1 MTYTEALNKIHSLN
15 KFGSRPGLGRV
26 KRLLSSMGNPQDDVK
41 YIHVAGTNG
50 KGSVCAVISS
60 VLKSAGYKTGLFI
73 SPFIT
78 EFCERIQINSTPIP
92 HDKLSE
98 LTEYVFSFVEKL
110 NEEDIIITEF
120 EFVTALCF
128 EYFKREKVELAVLET
143 GLGGLLDCTNVIKEN
158 LCSVI
163 TSISLDHTE
172 ILGETI
178 EEIAEQ
184 KCGIIKD
191 NCPVISCEQ
200 VESAAR
206 VIKNSAIRH
215 NSPLLFSTDIKL
227 NTLNE
232 SIDGTTLELGD
243 TELSL
248 SLIGEHQVQNARTAL
263 AALAVLTKD
272 AGIRISQDA
281 MKEGF
286 KAAVNPARFEVLS
299 KDPLIVLDGAHN
311 SDGMLAFSKAVK
323 KYTGGSK
330 RILLMGMLG
339 DKDSLT
345 SSCYIEG
352 LFESAFTVPVSNPR
366 TRSSQD
372 MAAILRKH
380 IENVE
385 VCETPFEGF
394 DKALAKAK
402 KENASLFIC
411 GSLYLAGEL
420 RPYIFERTQK

>member
-1 MTYTEALNKIHSLN
+1 MTYQEALEKIHSLN
-15 KFGSRPGLGRV
+15 KFGSRPGLERV
-26 KRLLSSMGNPQDDVK
+26 KRLLSDMGNPQDCTK
-41 YIHVAGTNG
+41 FIHVAGTNG
-50 KGSVCAVISS
+50 KGSVCAVLSS

-78 EFCERIQINSTPIP
+78 DFCERIQINSAPIP

-110 NEEDIIITEF
+110 NKEDIIITEF

-128 EYFKREKVELAVLET
+128 EYFKREKVDLAVLET

-172 ILGETI
+172 ILGETL
-178 EEIAEQ
+178 EEIAQQ

-191 NCPVISCEQ
+191 NCPVISSEQ
-200 VESAAR
+200 TERCAR
-206 VIKNSAIRH
+206 VIKNSALRH
-215 NSPLLFSTDIKL
+215 NSPLLFSTDIKV
-227 NTLNE
+227 NPVSE
-232 SIDGTTLELGD
+232 SIKGTTLDFNGLTLE
-243 TELSL
+243 L
-248 SLIGEHQVQNARTAL
+248 SLIGEHQIINARTAL

-272 AGIRISQDA
+272 AGIKISEEA

-286 KAAVNPARFEVLS
+286 KNAVNPARLEVLS
-299 KDPLIVLDGAHN
+299 ENPLIILDGAHN

-323 KYTGGSK
+323 KYTPNQK
-330 RILLMGMLG
+330 RVLLMGMLS

-345 SSCYIEG
+345 SARYIEG
-352 LFESAFTVPVSNPR
+352 VFDKAFTVPVSNPR
-366 TRSSQD
+366 TRTAED
-372 MAAILRKH
+372 MAEILKKH
-380 IENVE
+380 IDDVS
-385 VCETPFEGF
+385 VCSSPFEGF
-394 DKALAKAK
+394 DKAIDAAK
-402 KENASLFIC
+402 KENSPLFIC

-420 RPYIFERTQK
+420 RPYILKK

>member
-1 MTYTEALNKIHSLN
+1 MTYQEALEKIHSLN
-15 KFGSRPGLGRV
+15 KFGSRPGLDRV
-26 KRLLSSMGNPQDDVK
+26 KRLLSDMGNPQDSTK
-41 YIHVAGTNG
+41 FIHVAGTNG
-50 KGSVCAVISS
+50 KGSVCAILSS

-78 EFCERIQINSTPIP
+78 DFSERIQINSAPIP
-92 HDKLSE
+92 HTDLAK

-110 NEEDIIITEF
+110 NKEDIIITEF

-128 EYFKREKVELAVLET
+128 EYFKREKVDLAVLET
-143 GLGGLLDCTNVIKEN
+143 GLGGLLDCTNVINEN

-163 TSISLDHTE
+163 TSISLDHTD
-172 ILGETI
+172 ILGETL

-191 NCPVISCEQ
+191 NCPVISSEQ
-200 VESAAR
+200 NENAAR

-227 NTLNE
+227 TPTKE
-232 SIDGTTLELGD
+232 SIDGTTLDFNGTTLE
-243 TELSL
+243 L

-263 AALAVLTKD
+263 SALAVLTKD
-272 AGIRISQDA
+272 ANIKISKQA
-281 MKEGF
+281 VKEGF
-286 KAAVNPARFEVLS
+286 KNAVNPARFEVLS
-299 KDPLIVLDGAHN
+299 KEPLIILDGAHN

-323 KYTGGSK
+323 KYTPNK
-330 RILLMGMLG
+330 RRVLLMGMLS

-345 SSCYIEG
+345 SCKYIEG
-352 LFESAFTVPVSNPR
+352 LFDKVFTVPVSNPR
-366 TRSSQD
+366 SRSSED
-372 MAAILRKH
+372 MAAIVKNY

-385 VCETPFEGF
+385 VCQTPLEG
-394 DKALAKAK
+394 LEKAK
-402 KENASLFIC
+402 NEDAALFIC

-420 RPYIFERTQK
+420 RPYILKK

>member
-1 MTYTEALNKIHSLN
+1 MTYKEALERIHSLN
-15 KFGSRPGLGRV
+15 KFGSRPGLDRV
-26 KRLLSSMGNPQDDVK
+26 KRLLSDMGNPQDSVK

-78 EFCERIQINSTPIP
+78 DFCERIQINSTPIP

-98 LTEYVFSFVEKL
+98 LTEYIFSFVDKL

-120 EFVTALCF
+120 EFVTAMCF
-128 EYFKREKVELAVLET
+128 EYFKREKVDLAVLET

-163 TSISLDHTE
+163 TSIGLDHTD

-178 EEIAEQ
+178 EEIALQ

-191 NCPVISCEQ
+191 TCPVISSEQ
-200 VESAAR
+200 PEAAAR
-206 VIKNSAIRH
+206 VIRNSAIRH
-215 NSPLLFSTDIKL
+215 HSPLLFSTDLTVNILKE
-227 NTLNE
+227 T
-232 SIDGTTLELGD
+232 IDGTTIEFSN
-243 TELSL
+243 TELHL
-248 SLIGEHQVQNARTAL
+248 GLIGEHQVQNARTAL

-272 AGIRISQDA
+272 AGIKISEEA

-286 KAAVNPARFEVLS
+286 KNAVNPARFEVLS
-299 KDPLIVLDGAHN
+299 KDPLIILDGAHN
-311 SDGMLAFSKAVK
+311 ADGMLSFAKAVK
-323 KYTGGSK
+323 KYTPAQN
-330 RILLMGMLG
+330 RILLMGMLA

-345 SSCYIEG
+345 SCGYIEG
-352 LFESAFTVPVSNPR
+352 LFSSAFTVPVSNPR
-366 TRSSQD
+366 TRTSAD
-372 MAAILRKH
+372 MAKILGS
-380 IENVE
+380 IMDDVT

-394 DKALAKAK
+394 DKAYEKAK
-402 KENASLFIC
+402 KENAALVIC

-420 RPYIFERTQK
+420 RPYILKK